1 MTRKLILTA
10 LVSALLF
17 PLTTQAG
24 SYCAIEIGSKGVK
37 ARLYELSEDAEGY
50 IVPKTHYKNDAN
62 TSIVASIDAGGNF
75 TAAAIEETANAVK
88 TEYDAM
94 MKEDKSCQAF
104 VVGSSGAAKGK
115 NGNDLIAAVE
125 KVTGLHMDF
134 ITPDE
139 EAQYGF
145 FSSVP
150 DKYRDDSV
158 LIDVGSG
165 NTKIAYQNKS
175 DGVINTLEVPF
186 GTVSLSKAIMETN
199 PPDFGAVYKDEVNKI
214 VAPEFRKAVQS
225 RPGVLNRK
233 RIYWIGGV
241 AWATATYTHP
251 EASTANVVRIFKDDM
266 KGFEQALVDKT
277 WLDGKKT
284 KIPEDAQK
292 AYEKDW
298 KKVQDTFTRENLL
311 SSLSLTQLILNE
323 GHPENRVNFLRNGQW
338 IYGYTRAKF
347 SQDKVDTPKENKP

>member
-1 MTRKLILTA
+1 MSRKLIVTALIGALFLPLTA
-10 LVSALLF
+10 
-17 PLTTQAG
+17 QAE

-37 ARLYELSEDAEGY
+37 ARLYELGEDAEGY
-50 IVPKTHYKNDAN
+50 LVPKTHYKNDAN
-62 TSIVASIDAGGNF
+62 TSIVASIDANGNF
-75 TAAAIEETANAVK
+75 TPAAIEETTAAVK

-94 MKEDKSCQAF
+94 LKEDKNCQAF

-115 NGNDLIAAVE
+115 NGNELVAAIE
-125 KVTGLHMDF
+125 KATGLHMNF
-134 ITPDE
+134 ITADE

-150 DKYRDDSV
+150 TKYRDDSV

-175 DGVINTLEVPF
+175 DGAVNTLEVPF
-186 GTVSLSKAIMETN
+186 GTVSLAKAIMETN
-199 PPDFGAVYKDEVNKI
+199 PSDFAASYKDEINKI
-214 VAPEFRKAVQS
+214 VAPEFRASVQS

-251 EASTANVVRIFKDDM
+251 EASTANVVRVFKDDM
-266 KGFEQALVDKT
+266 KGFEQALISKT
-277 WLDGKKT
+277 WLDRKKV

-292 AYEKDW
+292 AYDKDW

-311 SSLSLTQLILNE
+311 SALGLTQLILDE

-338 IYGYTRAKF
+338 IFGYTREKF
-347 SQDKVDTPKENKP
+347 AQDKAASKDSAK